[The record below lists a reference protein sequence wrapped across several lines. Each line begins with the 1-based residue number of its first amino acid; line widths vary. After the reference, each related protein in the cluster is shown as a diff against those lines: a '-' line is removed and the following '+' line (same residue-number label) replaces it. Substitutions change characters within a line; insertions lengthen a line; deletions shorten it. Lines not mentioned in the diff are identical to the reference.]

1 MQFEY
6 LHLSAYP
13 IFSFGQR
20 EKIPRMNCF
29 PSGLTEYNNETLFEM
44 KICTFLIVSPYFRTF
59 VINLIAVAFKTEIEL
74 LMYVVN
80 KKSYFKL
87 KKTQFK
93 VEV

>member
-1 MQFEY
+1 MYF
-6 LHLSAYP
+6 
-13 IFSFGQR
+13 I
-20 EKIPRMNCF
+20 
-29 PSGLTEYNNETLFEM
+29 
-44 KICTFLIVSPYFRTF
+44 IVSPCLRTF

-74 LMYVVN
+74 LVYVVN